1 MEEQKKGKRKLKV
14 VRDSCCVSEVDLGS
28 CTCPVEGIIDVVSK
42 KWSLLIV
49 TLLGNYG
56 KLRHGDLKSK
66 LMGISPKSLSDR
78 LKELESS
85 GLIKREAFPEVP
97 VRVQYSLTK
106 DGEELRKIVQPL
118 IEWSSRKLL
127 KTNM

>member
-1 MEEQKKGKRKLKV
+1 MEQRKKGRRKLKV

-66 LMGISPKSLSDR
+66 LTAISPKSLSDR
-78 LKELESS
+78 LKELESAEV
-85 GLIKREAFPEVP
+85 IKREVFPEVP
-97 VRVQYSLTK
+97 IRVEYSLTK
-106 DGEELRKIVQPL
+106 RGEELRNAVQPL
-118 IEWSSRKLL
+118 IEWSSRKTSAG
-127 KTNM
+127 K